1 MTMIFILY
9 KTSYIWLKLVV
20 IIKHS
25 SFDKKISRLLWNDNY
40 YFTWSHIENL
50 MLDDLELGLQLCPK
64 ITTEHINMR
73 RLSVTNVCLAAQVL
87 STSDNVALK
96 ECGQPETAST
106 AKYCKIFDNFF

>member
-1 MTMIFILY
+1 MV
-9 KTSYIWLKLVV
+9 KTGCNNLT
-20 IIKHS
+20 HS
-25 SFDKKISRLLWNDNY
+25 SFDKKISCLLWNDNY

-50 MLDDLELGLQLCPK
+50 MLDDLELGLQLCSK

-106 AKYCKIFDNFF
+106 AKYCKIIDNFF